1 MHNLYHFRV
10 KEKLILLFVLL
21 FFPLLS
27 FTVFGQKDS
36 TVSQFK
42 KESIEA
48 QSLLGKNPD
57 LAFQKIT
64 ALLEQAKSLN
74 EKEYELLLLK
84 SQCQYFLIKADFN
97 KLITASQLLSTKS
110 KQYKEPISEAIS
122 YAYLSNA
129 YALNGLTDDAE
140 TALNDGLRVLNK
152 IKAVDDDVIKAK
164 GRMYTDL
171 ANVAIVKNQPK
182 QQLFYMH
189 RAMEEH
195 SKIRDETLKRRL
207 NFRDLSNLAMTYYEF
222 DIDSAEYYAARSI
235 EVSTD
240 RDINNDLMFNNYLV
254 LGVFN
259 KHKKNYSEAI
269 NFYKKAEEIEENK
282 YLPNVEELYKRFVEI
297 YSAIGDSSNSEKY
310 QTKLNLLRLEVS
322 QNKNESLHTIIENA
336 RNEDKSGTYRIIL
349 IGSIVLILTLLLFL
363 LQFYRKNRTLAK
375 QEKESQHFLQK
386 NKSAQNNE
394 SIKELIDIISNN
406 SPGFL
411 FAFEKVFPDFVPKLL
426 KLFPEASKIEIE
438 FCALIKINLSTKEI
452 AKYKSIHIRSVQN
465 RKYQIRKKLN
475 IPAENDIYDWFRDF

>member
-1 MHNLYHFRV
+1 MHNLYHFRI

-27 FTVFGQKDS
+27 FTVFGQDDS
-36 TVSQFK
+36 SASQFK
-42 KESIEA
+42 KETIEA
-48 QSLLGKNPD
+48 QNLLGKDPD

-64 ALLEQAKSLN
+64 ALLKQAPGLN

-84 SQCQYFLIKADFN
+84 NQCQYFLIKADFN

-110 KQYKEPISEAIS
+110 KQYKDPVSEAIS

-140 TALNDGLRVLNK
+140 TALNDGLKVLNK
-152 IKAVDDDVIKAK
+152 IKTVDDDIIKAK

-171 ANVAIVKNQPK
+171 ANVANVKNQSR
-182 QQLFYMH
+182 QQLYYMH

-195 SKIRDETLKRRL
+195 SKIKDEILKRRL

-222 DIDSAEYYAARSI
+222 NIDSAEYYATRSI

-259 KHKKNYSEAI
+259 KLRKNYSEAI
-269 NFYKKAEEIEENK
+269 SFYKKAEEIEENK

-297 YSAIGDSSNSEKY
+297 YSAVGDSANSEKY
-310 QTKLNLLRLEVS
+310 QAKLNLLKLEVS
-322 QNKNESLHTIIENA
+322 QNKNKSLHTIIENT
-336 RNEDKSGTYRIIL
+336 RNNNKSSTYRLIL
-349 IGSIVLILTLLLFL
+349 IGSVVLILTLLFFL
-363 LQFYRKNRTLAK
+363 LQFYRKNKTLAK
-375 QEKESQHFLQK
+375 QEKESQYFLQK
-386 NKSAQNNE
+386 NKPVQDNE

-406 SPGFL
+406 SLGFL

-426 KLFPEASKIEIE
+426 RLYPGASKVEIE

-452 AKYKSIHIRSVQN
+452 AKYKNIHIRSVQN
-465 RKYQIRKKLN
+465 RKYIIRKKLG
-475 IPAENDIYDWFRDF
+475 IPAETDIYDWFRSF